1 MTEFEPSIDLIN
13 KVVKD
18 YVLFKQIQDR
28 TNWYDGVQT
37 KHFAKHTIDRWGFRL
52 YNQTDHL
59 KKNYASWQM
68 RIYNESKYLLFLLT
82 Y

>member
-1 MTEFEPSIDLIN
+1 VTEFEPSIDLIN
-13 KVVKD
+13 KVIKD
-18 YVLFKQIQDR
+18 YALFKQIQDR
-28 TNWYDGVQT
+28 TNWYDGIQT
-37 KHFAKHTIDRWGFRL
+37 KDFAKHTIDKWGFRL

-68 RIYNESKYLLFLLT
+68 KITNESKYLLFLLT